1 MPPDADAVAETR
13 WANVSSL
20 AQALDRARANVPEMD
35 VRGRIVEATGILV
48 KAAGVDVR
56 MGELCELVCK
66 DGRTVLAET
75 VGFSRQGALL
85 MPYDGVDGLS
95 PGTEVVACGRPHR
108 MGMSDELLGRVLD
121 GFGRPMDGYP
131 GPGHTREASCRG
143 RPPDP
148 LKRRLIDRALSTGV
162 RAIDALLPLGEG
174 QRMGIFAPAGVGKST
189 LLGMLARN
197 TDADVNV
204 IGLVGERGREVR
216 EFLEESLGGEA
227 LARSVCIIATSDRS
241 AVERARAVHVATAV
255 AEYFRDQGKRV
266 LLMVDSL
273 TRFARA
279 QRDIGLACGEP
290 PTRRA
295 FTPSVFA
302 ELPLVLERAGQGER
316 GSITA
321 FYTVLMEDEDMSDPI
336 AEEVR
341 SILDGHI
348 VLSRKLGARGH
359 FPAIDVLGSVSR
371 VMPAIA
377 DERQVAHAAHLRQL
391 MAKYTDVELLV
402 QIGEYKAGS
411 DALADEAVQK
421 HGYIAQF
428 LTQGM
433 HEHTPRDETLRR
445 LADLAS

>member
-1 MPPDADAVAETR
+1 MPRDADAVAEPH
-13 WANVSSL
+13 WADVSAL
-20 AQALDRARANVPEMD
+20 AQALDRARANMPQMD

-95 PGTEVVACGRPHR
+95 PSTEVVACGRPHR

-121 GFGRPMDGYP
+121 GFGRPIDGYP
-131 GPGHTREASCRG
+131 GPGHAREASCRG
-143 RPPDP
+143 TPPDP

-162 RAIDALLPLGEG
+162 RAIDALLPVGEG

-197 TDADVNV
+197 TNADVNV

-216 EFLEESLGGEA
+216 EFLEEALGGEA

-402 QIGEYKAGS
+402 QIGEYKAGA

-421 HGYIAQF
+421 HGHIAQF

-433 HEHTPRDETLRR
+433 HEHARRDETLQR